1 MVGLLPNALVKEIGM
16 RFALN
21 LAAFGTLADARKL
34 AELAHEAEVAGW
46 DGFFVWDH
54 LQTEPGVAVADPW
67 VTLSAIAMATERIRI
82 GALITPLPRRRPWK
96 FARETAT
103 LDRLSN
109 GRLIVGV
116 GIGGDW
122 WGEYSAFGE
131 DPDNKVHGEMLDEGL
146 EVLTGLWS
154 GEPFS
159 YNGAHYTVRQ
169 AQFLPTPAQS
179 PRIPIWVAGIWPRKT
194 PLRRAARWDGL
205 CPLVNESAP
214 TPDNVRAM
222 AAFIRQQRA
231 SGDPFDIAVT
241 GYVGNKTPAE
251 ASALLKQYADAGAT
265 WWQEGFLPNDTID
278 VVRARIHQ
286 GPPQI

>member
-1 MVGLLPNALVKEIGM
+1 MK
-16 RFALN
+16 FALN
-21 LAAFGTLADARKL
+21 LAAFGNLADARTL

-46 DGFFVWDH
+46 DGFFIWDH

-67 VTLSAIAMATERIRI
+67 VVLSAIAMATERIRI

-96 FARETAT
+96 VARETAT

-131 DPDNKVHGEMLDEGL
+131 DPGDKLHGEMLDEGL
-146 EVLTGLWS
+146 DVLTGLWG

-159 YNGAHYTVRQ
+159 YAGKHYTVRE

-179 PRIPIWVAGIWPRKT
+179 PRIPIWVAGIWPRKA
-194 PLRRAARWDGL
+194 PMRRAAHWDGL
-205 CPLVNESAP
+205 CPLVAGDANSPAP
-214 TPDNVRAM
+214 DDIREM

-231 SGDPFDIAVT
+231 SSDPFDIAVT
-241 GYVGNKTPAE
+241 GYVGNKTLAE
-251 ASALLKQYADAGAT
+251 ASALLRRYAEAGVT
-265 WWQEGFLPNDTID
+265 WWQEGFLPTDTVD
-278 VVRARIHQ
+278 TVRARIHQ
-286 GPPQI
+286 GPPTL

>member
-1 MVGLLPNALVKEIGM
+1 M

-21 LAAFGTLADARKL
+21 LAAFGSLADARTL

-46 DGFFVWDH
+46 DGFFIWDH
-54 LQTEPGVAVADPW
+54 LQTEPGMAVADPW
-67 VTLSAIAMATERIRI
+67 VVLSAIAMATERIRI

-96 FARETAT
+96 VARETAT
-103 LDRLSN
+103 LDRLSK

-131 DPDNKVHGEMLDEGL
+131 DPGDKLHGEMLDEGL
-146 EVLTGLWS
+146 DVLTGLWG

-159 YNGAHYTVRQ
+159 YAGKHYTVCE

-179 PRIPIWVAGIWPRKT
+179 PRIPIWVAGIWPRKA
-194 PLRRAARWDGL
+194 PMRRAARWDGL
-205 CPLVNESAP
+205 CPLVAGDANSPAP
-214 TPDNVRAM
+214 DDIREM

-231 SGDPFDIAVT
+231 SSDPFDIAVT

-251 ASALLKQYADAGAT
+251 ASALLRRYAQAGVT
-265 WWQEGFLPNDTID
+265 RWQEGFLPTDTVD
-278 VVRARIHQ
+278 TVRARTHQ
-286 GPPQI
+286 GPPTL

>member
-1 MVGLLPNALVKEIGM
+1 MKETFM

-21 LAAFGTLADARKL
+21 LAAFGTLADARAL

-46 DGFFVWDH
+46 DGFFIWDH

-67 VTLSAIAMATERIRI
+67 VVLSAIAMATERIRI

-96 FARETAT
+96 VARETAT

-131 DPDNKVHGEMLDEGL
+131 DPGDRLHGEMLDEGL
-146 EVLTGLWS
+146 DVLTGLWS

-159 YNGAHYTVRQ
+159 YAGKHYTVRE
-169 AQFLPTPAQS
+169 AQFLPAPAQS

-194 PLRRAARWDGL
+194 PMRRAARWDGL
-205 CPLVNESAP
+205 CPLVKGDANSPAP
-214 TPDNVRAM
+214 EDIREM
-222 AAFIRQQRA
+222 AEFVRQQRA
-231 SGDPFDIAVT
+231 SSEPFDIAVT

-251 ASALLKQYADAGAT
+251 ASALLRRYAEAGVT
-265 WWQEGFLPNDTID
+265 WWQEGFLPTDTID
-278 VVRARIHQ
+278 AVRARIHQ
-286 GPPQI
+286 GPPTL